1 MRSELKYGLL
11 AGLSAVTIIMLCE
24 IGGFNQLSNF
34 KIGNICR
41 MLIPLLLIPFVFVA
55 ISKKKYTE
63 NNGSLTFFE
72 GLMTGQVV
80 AIIFSIIF
88 SLTFWIFLKYINP
101 IFKEIALQ
109 YENSVMIKSGVDAAT
124 IKTQLQAIGNIYSGT
139 FQNHFMIV
147 FTYTVFGTL
156 VALVISLFMKNRAKN

>member
-139 FQNHFMIV
+139 YQNHFKIL
-147 FTYTVFGTL
+147 FTYTVF
-156 VALVISLFMKNRAKN
+156 

>member
-55 ISKKKYTE
+55 ISKKKYAE

-156 VALVISLFMKNRAKN
+156 VALVISLFMKSRAKN

>member
-1 MRSELKYGLL
+1 
-11 AGLSAVTIIMLCE
+11 MLCE

-55 ISKKKYTE
+55 ISKKKYAE

-156 VALVISLFMKNRAKN
+156 VALVISLFMKSRAKN

>member
-1 MRSELKYGLL
+1 MPDANSSAAHPICVCSYKQEKY
-11 AGLSAVTIIMLCE
+11 A
-24 IGGFNQLSNF
+24 
-34 KIGNICR
+34 
-41 MLIPLLLIPFVFVA
+41 
-55 ISKKKYTE
+55 E

-88 SLTFWIFLKYINP
+88 SFTFWIFLKYINP
-101 IFKEIALQ
+101 IFKETALQ
-109 YENSVMIKSGVDAAT
+109 YENSVMIKSGVDATT

-156 VALVISLFMKNRAKN
+156 VAFVISLFMKNRAKN

>member
-156 VALVISLFMKNRAKN
+156 VALVISLFMKSRAKN